1 MLTPV
6 TIVTADA
13 ILAMSSITALNGF
26 RNYGKTLEYADCRF
40 GARSFHSKK
49 RDNSI
54 IYLVL

>member
-26 RNYGKTLEYADCRF
+26 SNYGKTLEYADCRF
-40 GARSFHSKK
+40 GARSFHSK
-49 RDNSI
+49 NVI
-54 IYLVL
+54 TQ

>member
-26 RNYGKTLEYADCRF
+26 RNYGKTLDTLIV
-40 GARSFHSKK
+40 G
-49 RDNSI
+49 
-54 IYLVL
+54 LVRGRLIAKNVITQ